1 MLTKIIN
8 ILNNGGRWNI
18 GKIRYY
24 VCRFLMRI
32 RTIKHNMY
40 YITKWD
46 ISLIE
51 DRLRR
56 VDEIRIDDKLV
67 CQDDIKGIK
76 DKLSEL
82 EDTIED
88 KCDEYQVEDVI
99 YNNIGS
105 VDDLATY
112 DDLCEVKDD
121 IKGINDKLNTI
132 IDEDLKVIYDKL
144 IRFDTIKDDVSISVD
159 SLIERD
165 LLINEVIKSII
176 NRLESND
183 NV

>member
-1 MLTKIIN
+1 MLNKIIN

-24 VCRFLMRI
+24 VCRFLIRI

-56 VDEIRIDDKLV
+56 VDDTRIDDKLA

-76 DKLSEL
+76 DKLSDL
-82 EDTIED
+82 ESDIDD
-88 KCDEYQVEDVI
+88 KCSEYQVEDVI
-99 YNNIGS
+99 YNLMGS
-105 VDDLATY
+105 SEDYVNY
-112 DDLCEVKDD
+112 DDMYDVKDD
-121 IKGINDKLNTI
+121 IKVIKSELNTI
-132 IDEDLKVIYDKL
+132 VNEDLKTIENIIHDIQNVDKNDGGGWIKGDYNVL
-144 IRFDTIKDDVSISVD
+144 IDDV
-159 SLIERD
+159 IET
-165 LLINEVIKSII
+165 II
-176 NRLESND
+176 NRLKYIKQ
-183 NV
+183 

>member
-1 MLTKIIN
+1 MLSKIIN
-8 ILNNGGRWNI
+8 ILNNGGRWNV

-32 RTIKHNMY
+32 RTTKHNMY

-46 ISLIE
+46 ISQIDE
-51 DRLRR
+51 RLRG
-56 VDEIRIDDKLV
+56 V
-67 CQDDIKGIK
+67 DDIYK
-76 DKLSEL
+76 DKLSDL
-82 EDTIED
+82 EDAIED

-112 DDLCEVKDD
+112 DDIED
-121 IKGINDKLNTI
+121 INDKLNTI

-144 IRFDTIKDDVSISVD
+144 IRFDTIKDDVSISIENDDNAQRILDLV
-159 SLIERD
+159 IERD
-165 LLINEVIKSII
+165 VLVDDVIQSII
-176 NRLESND
+176 NRLDNCDKCYPND